1 MPVADCGF
9 AKLFT
14 IGNRKLEIE
23 INHVSPGATNE
34 P

>member
-1 MPVADCGF
+1 MPVADFSF

-23 INHVSPGATNE
+23 NRSCLSWRYK
-34 P
+34 